1 MKRHTAVLLPVL
13 AAAIVLTLPSAATA
27 GSTAAE
33 VVRVSSLPALQNA
46 LNAAKPGDRIEL
58 ADGSYNATSAIT
70 VRRSG
75 TASAPITVSAANV
88 GKAVITGSTGFAF
101 DNVSYVELS
110 GFSLRHGGSLSVPT
124 AAHHI
129 RLSRNT
135 IQFSGDGNWVNI
147 NGNDVEVDRN
157 TFQNRSTA
165 GVFLQIAG
173 PSDNVAKRTK
183 VHHNYFYNHSFAGA
197 NGGES
202 IRLGFS
208 HKQSYSAGAVIE
220 HNLFEKANG
229 DPEAISVK
237 ASDNTIRYN
246 TIRDSKGYIVLRH
259 GHRNLVEGNLLFGN
273 TGIRFH
279 GNDHKIINNYVAA
292 TGGRA
297 LVFGKGSE
305 ADSSPT
311 STGHDRPDRVT
322 VAYNTL
328 LGTSSVVDSDGG
340 AFLPKDCVLANNI
353 IVGSSG
359 SLVAMRAGSTVKYE
373 GNIAYGAS
381 AGMPSGGYRNVDP
394 KLVTDANGLKRLSA
408 GSPAIDAG
416 AGSYSFVANDFDPH
430 ARSGKLDVG
439 ADEFGGSVSRKPLQK
454 ADVGPSAP

>member
-1 MKRHTAVLLPVL
+1 MRRNTAVLLPVL
-13 AAAIVLTLPSAATA
+13 AMALVFTLPSAATA
-27 GSTAAE
+27 DSAAPI
-33 VVRVSSLPALQNA
+33 RVNSLSALQNA
-46 LNAAKPGDRIEL
+46 LNSAKPGDRIEL
-58 ADGSYNATSAIT
+58 ADGTYNATGPIT

-75 TASAPITVSAANV
+75 TSAAPIEVTAANV

-101 DNVSYVELS
+101 DGNVSYVTLN

-124 AAHHI
+124 GSHHI

-135 IQFSGDGNWVNI
+135 IQFSSDGNWVTVS
-147 NGNDVEVDRN
+147 GNDVEVDRN
-157 TFQNRSTA
+157 TFQNRTTA
-165 GVFLQIAG
+165 GVFLQVSG
-173 PSDNVAKRTK
+173 PGDDIAKRTK
-183 VHHNYFYNHSFAGA
+183 IHHNYFYNHGFTGA
-197 NGGES
+197 NGGEA
-202 IRLGFS
+202 IRFGFS
-208 HKQSYSAGAVIE
+208 HKQSYNSGGVIE

-237 ASDNTIRYN
+237 ASETTVRHN

-259 GHRNLVEGNLLFGN
+259 GHRNTVEGNLLLGA

-292 TGGRA
+292 SGGRA

-305 ADSSPT
+305 ADSGPA

-340 AFLPKDCVLANNI
+340 TFLPKDCVLANNI

-359 SLVAMRAGSTVKYE
+359 SLVAMRSGATVKYE
-373 GNIAYGAS
+373 GNIAHGAS
-381 AGMPSGGYRNVDP
+381 AGMPAGGYRNVDP
-394 KLVTDANGLKRLSA
+394 KLTTDANGLKRLSS

-416 AGSYSFVANDFDPH
+416 VGSYSYVTTDFDPH

-439 ADEFGGSVSRKPLQK
+439 ADEFGGSVARKPLQK
-454 ADVGPSAP
+454 SDVGPSAP